1 MRFLP
6 FVVVFTLVA
15 CGPVEETGEARD
27 ACLTTY
33 SQDQGYPLPDGA
45 SAVAAA
51 CEDALGIT
59 LLCDA
64 SQWLPEPAAVCVV
77 EAYGPKVD
85 PSEERDLSLYGVGA
99 DALPAWFFYLSAD
112 AGASTR
118 AVVVHALDGSIVAD
132 SAADPTTITDRAS
145 EPAGSAPLR

>member
-1 MRFLP
+1 MRILP
-6 FVVVFTLVA
+6 FIVVVTLAA
-15 CGPVEETGEARD
+15 CSPFEETGAARD

-33 SQDQGYPLPDGA
+33 GQDQGYPLPGSAD
-45 SAVAAA
+45 AVAKA

-64 SQWLPEPAAVCVV
+64 SQWIPEPAAICVV

-85 PSEERDLSLYGVGA
+85 PSEDRELSLYGVGA

-118 AVVVHALDGSIVAD
+118 AVLVHALDGSIVAD
-132 SAADPTTITDRAS
+132 SADDPSTVTDRAI
-145 EPAGSAPLR
+145 EPAGSTPIR